1 MTNNKVKDRN
11 IKIFTSVEK
20 DLRDNVND
28 KKIISKL
35 ESLRK
40 KLKSIDSETVLVIYR
55 QFVKIRSRQTIE
67 LEIEQDLPYYA
78 YTSMR
83 RSSKVKSKRI
93 ELSDDIK
100 RKMIEFFLKT
110 SIPKMLAE

>member
-1 MTNNKVKDRN
+1 MNK
-11 IKIFTSVEK
+11 IQYC
-20 DLRDNVND
+20 LRDKMTISEIESLK
-28 KKIISKL
+28 KKIKFL
-35 ESLRK
+35 NY
-40 KLKSIDSETVLVIYR
+40 ETLLVIYR

-67 LEIEQDLPYYA
+67 LEIEQDLPYYT

-83 RSSKVKSKRI
+83 RSSKMKGKRI
-93 ELSDDIK
+93 ELSEEIK

>member
-1 MTNNKVKDRN
+1 MSKQMELN
-11 IKIFTSVEK
+11 IRAMSLIF
-20 DLRDNVND
+20 D
-28 KKIISKL
+28 
-35 ESLRK
+35 
-40 KLKSIDSETVLVIYR
+40 TVLVIYR

-83 RSSKVKSKRI
+83 RSLKMKSKRI